1 MAGIWSTV
9 IVQQTK
15 TAVRGIGLFDT
26 GTRDTEASSGA
37 ESIPVN
43 KTASVFAHEPLSSK
57 LAHWRLTAQ
66 RALKLYGSASRL
78 ALGQSLGQHRWLAAT
93 GIAAALSFGLLITG
107 LIALVAPYS
116 GVQTA
121 ALTAEDTPQI
131 IALNKTTPS
140 SRTVATASITPA
152 TPAPSVAAVAPT
164 VVVASAE
171 TNLRGSAAGDE
182 TPSTAPAHITSIA
195 PAGANLPAADLP
207 ENADPENADIVTA
220 SIAPA
225 VPALPKTVNTLVALD
240 PGATLMQVLTDHGTD
255 RVDAYHAIAALR
267 PVFSPTKLRSGQ
279 EISLTFLTTPAT
291 DDDPDAGPSKLLT
304 SISLT
309 PDVDSKIE
317 VQRGNDG
324 SYTTEQIKR
333 QLTSGFARAQGVINS
348 SLFLD
353 AAQAGVPAPIIVEM
367 IHMFSYSVDFQ
378 REIHSGDAFEV
389 FFDRK
394 FDKSGTAVK
403 EGDISYASLTILGKT
418 HKLWRYKT
426 TDGTWDYFDENGRS
440 MKKFLMK
447 TPVDGARIS
456 SAFGRRKHPILGYTK
471 FHEGVDFAAPRGT
484 PIYAAGNGKIE
495 IAGVVRGY
503 GNYIRIKHAN
513 GYETGY
519 GHMNGIARGIRRGVT
534 VHQGEIIGYVG
545 STGRSTGP
553 HLHYEISVHG
563 KKVNPLGI
571 KVPTGTQLAGK
582 DLKTYKA
589 ARANIIAK
597 MSEAPELTKVAQANT
612 GNSASKAN

>member
-1 MAGIWSTV
+1 M
-9 IVQQTK
+9 
-15 TAVRGIGLFDT
+15 FDT
-26 GTRDTEASSGA
+26 RTRDTGVSSGE
-37 ESIPVN
+37 ESILVN
-43 KTASVFAHEPLSSK
+43 KTVSNTSHEPLSSK
-57 LAHWRLTAQ
+57 LAHWRLSAQ

-93 GIAAALSFGLLITG
+93 GIAAALSFSLLITG
-107 LIALVAPYS
+107 LVALVAPYS

-131 IALNKTTPS
+131 IALSETKPASHTI
-140 SRTVATASITPA
+140 ATAALTPA
-152 TPAPSVAAVAPT
+152 APAPSVAAASPSM
-164 VVVASAE
+164 VVASTE

-182 TPSTAPAHITSIA
+182 ASSATSTHMASSTPAEGSPT
-195 PAGANLPAADLP
+195 AADLP
-207 ENADPENADIVTA
+207 ENADFVTA

-240 PGATLMQVLTDHGTD
+240 PGATLMQVLTDHGAD

-279 EISLTFLTTPAT
+279 EIALTFLTTPAA

-333 QLTSGFARAQGVINS
+333 QLTSGFARAKGVINS

-394 FDKSGTAVK
+394 YDKNGAAVK
-403 EGDISYASLTILGKT
+403 EGDISYAALTILGKT

-426 TDGTWDYFDENGRS
+426 SDGTWDYFDENGRS

-456 SAFGRRKHPILGYTK
+456 SAFGMRKHPILGFTK

-519 GHMNGIARGIRRGVT
+519 GHMNGFARGIRPGVT
-534 VHQGEIIGYVG
+534 VHQGEVIGYVG

-553 HLHYEISVHG
+553 HLHYEISFHG

-582 DLKTYKA
+582 DLKSYKT
-589 ARANIIAK
+589 ARANIMNEMA
-597 MSEAPELTKVAQANT
+597 EAPELTKVAQANT
-612 GNSASKAN
+612 GESASKAN

>member
-1 MAGIWSTV
+1 M
-9 IVQQTK
+9 
-15 TAVRGIGLFDT
+15 FDT
-26 GTRDTEASSGA
+26 GTRDTEASSGD

-43 KTASVFAHEPLSSK
+43 KTASTSGNEPFSSK
-57 LAHWRLTAQ
+57 FAQWRLTTQ
-66 RALKLYGSASRL
+66 RALKLYGSASQL

-93 GIAAALSFGLLITG
+93 GIAVALSFGLLITG
-107 LIALVAPYS
+107 LVALVAPYS

-131 IALNKTTPS
+131 IALNKNTPS
-140 SRTVATASITPA
+140 SPTIATASVTPS
-152 TPAPSVAAVAPT
+152 APTSSASTSSVAPASVASGAPT
-164 VVVASAE
+164 AVIASAE
-171 TNLRGSAAGDE
+171 TTLRGGIGHVEDDTPKTANQDIASTTDSA
-182 TPSTAPAHITSIA
+182 TPM
-195 PAGANLPAADLP
+195 AADLP
-207 ENADPENADIVTA
+207 DNADIATA

-225 VPALPKTVNTLVALD
+225 IPALPKTTNTLVALD
-240 PGATLMQVLTDHGTD
+240 PGATLMQVLTDHGAD

-279 EISLTFLTTPAT
+279 KISLTFLTTSPPS
-291 DDDPDAGPSKLLT
+291 DDPGAGPSKLLT

-324 SYTTEQIKR
+324 SYTTEQVKR
-333 QLTSGFARAQGVINS
+333 QLTSGFARAKGVISS

-378 REIHSGDAFEV
+378 REIHPGDAFEV

-394 FDKSGTAVK
+394 YDKNGAAVK
-403 EGDISYASLTILGKT
+403 EGDISYASLTILGKS
-418 HKLWRYKT
+418 HKLWRYKMA
-426 TDGTWDYFDENGRS
+426 DGTWDYFDEHGRS

-456 SAFGRRKHPILGYTK
+456 SPFGRRMHPILGYTK
-471 FHEGVDFAAPRGT
+471 FHEGVDFAAPKGT

-519 GHMNGIARGIRRGVT
+519 GHMNGFARGIHRGVT

-553 HLHYEISVHG
+553 HLHYEISIHG

-582 DLKTYKA
+582 DLKSYKS
-589 ARANIIAK
+589 ARAKIMTEMA
-597 MSEAPELTKVAQANT
+597 EAPELTKVAQANT
-612 GNSASKAN
+612 GDGASKAN